1 MSIEPA
7 LSPLVQNQALH
18 RRVAPLCHIIRLFAL
33 IWILWA
39 TASTLMVFASPERV
53 AAHYGSA
60 LKVDLTSLPLS
71 GYAVALVIIMLDLAI
86 AWLIVL
92 FVWRLFGH
100 YLRGDIFSIAAVRE
114 MWRAGW
120 TGFAA
125 VVADIIAR
133 PLLAYVLT
141 QHSSEHQRYHFWTTP
156 NDLLHLLL
164 ALFIVALAHIF
175 RAGVEIADDNRLIV

>member
-1 MSIEPA
+1 LNPQV
-7 LSPLVQNQALH
+7 PNQALH
-18 RRVAPLCHIIRLFAL
+18 RRVAPLCHIIRLCAL
-33 IWILWA
+33 VWIIWA
-39 TASTLMVFASPERV
+39 TTATLMVFASPERV
-53 AAHYGSA
+53 AAHYGRV
-60 LKVDLTSLPLS
+60 LNVDLTGLPLS
-71 GYAVALVIIMLDLAI
+71 GYALALVIIVLDLAI

-120 TGFAA
+120 TGGAA

-141 QHSSEHQRYHFWTTP
+141 QHLSENQRYHFWTTP
-156 NDLLHLLL
+156 NDLLLFLL
-164 ALFIVALAHIF
+164 ALFVVALAHIF
-175 RAGVEIADDNRLIV
+175 RAGVEIADDNRQIV

>member
-1 MSIEPA
+1 MSIAPG
-7 LSPLVQNQALH
+7 LNPQVQNQALH
-18 RRVAPLCHIIRLFAL
+18 HRVAPLCHIIRLSAL
-33 IWILWA
+33 VWIVWA
-39 TASTLMVFASPERV
+39 TAATLMVFASPERV
-53 AAHYGSA
+53 AAQYSGV
-60 LKVDLTSLPLS
+60 LKIDLTSLPLS
-71 GYAVALVIIMLDLAI
+71 GYAMALLIIVLDLAI
-86 AWLIVL
+86 AWLIVV

-120 TGFAA
+120 TGVAA
-125 VVADIIAR
+125 VVTDIIAR

-141 QHSSEHQRYHFWTTP
+141 QHVSEHQRYHFWTTP

-175 RAGVEIADDNRLIV
+175 RAGVEIADDHRQIV

>member
-7 LSPLVQNQALH
+7 LNPQVQNQALH
-18 RRVAPLCHIIRLFAL
+18 RRVAPLCHIIRLCAL
-33 IWILWA
+33 AWISWA
-39 TASTLMVFASPERV
+39 TAATLMLFASPESV
-53 AAHYGSA
+53 AAHYSRV

-71 GYAVALVIIMLDLAI
+71 GYAMALAIIVFDLAL

-100 YLRGDIFSIAAVRE
+100 YLKGDIFSIAAVTE

-120 TGFAA
+120 TGVAA
-125 VVADIIAR
+125 VVADIVAR

-141 QHSSEHQRYHFWTTP
+141 QHLSENQRYHFWTTP
-156 NDLLHLLL
+156 NDLLHFLL
-164 ALFIVALAHIF
+164 ALFVVALAHIF
-175 RAGVEIADDNRLIV
+175 SAGVEIADDNRQIV